1 MAQVL
6 VDRDTPVAE
15 AIVAA
20 LADGGV
26 RYVLGMPGGLTGPLW
41 TALHQHPTIRA
52 IQVREESIG
61 STMAEAY
68 GRMTG
73 DPVVVMGQ
81 GEWIV
86 GNAGQGYLEALL
98 GSSPMVILTE
108 MSDGGALSHHAPYQS
123 GSGDYGTWDTRTALV
138 GVTKRVMVSY
148 HPAQAVQHTQ
158 LALKHA
164 CTGDPGPV
172 AVVYH
177 SSALA
182 GSVGPSSLPRIYTAG
197 PYRARRANWVDAES
211 LAAATHALGRAERPV
226 IIAGNG
232 VHVAH
237 GPAESVASRSR
248 PWSPGRHDLEW
259 QGGVPRDRP
268 TGRWCDGVVRLVLGE
283 LPREQG

>member
-138 GVTKRVMVSY
+138 GVTKRVMVSH

-177 SSALA
+177 SSALV
-182 GSVGPSSLPRIYTAG
+182 GSVGPSSLPRIYTTG
-197 PYRARRANWVDAES
+197 PYLAPQANWVDAES
-211 LAAATHALGRAERPV
+211 LAAAAHALGRAERPV
-226 IIAGNG
+226 IVAGNG
-232 VHVAH
+232 VRVARAR
-237 GPAESVASRSR
+237 AEPVASRRAPLEPRSPR
-248 PWSPGRHDLEW
+248 PRAARGCSP
-259 QGGVPRDRP
+259 RP
-268 TGRWCDGVVRLVLGE
+268 THWPVV
-283 LPREQG
+283 

>member
-61 STMAEAY
+61 FHH
-68 GRMTG
+68 GRG
-73 DPVVVMGQ
+73 IRPDDRRSRRRHGPRG
-81 GEWIV
+81 WIV

-138 GVTKRVMVSY
+138 G
-148 HPAQAVQHTQ
+148 
-158 LALKHA
+158 
-164 CTGDPGPV
+164 
-172 AVVYH
+172 
-177 SSALA
+177 
-182 GSVGPSSLPRIYTAG
+182 
-197 PYRARRANWVDAES
+197 
-211 LAAATHALGRAERPV
+211 
-226 IIAGNG
+226 
-232 VHVAH
+232 
-237 GPAESVASRSR
+237 
-248 PWSPGRHDLEW
+248 
-259 QGGVPRDRP
+259 
-268 TGRWCDGVVRLVLGE
+268 
-283 LPREQG
+283 